1 MVHYMYVT
9 VQKNSK
15 LCTSIVGDEVM
26 SHEVILSQAKFLCT
40 HTTFLDINIHA
51 LKRGK
56 HML

>member
-1 MVHYMYVT
+1 MVYYMYVT

-15 LCTSIVGDEVM
+15 LYTSIVGDEVI
-26 SHEVILSQAKFLCT
+26 SYEVILSQAKFLCT

-56 HML
+56 